1 MGRNGNAPRSLAK
14 VNERGVRDRRLQH
27 EPHYRATTP
36 RLEFRSGLWVPVWLC
51 GLAVIS
57 WLGEY
62 LAPADGVG
70 NVGLLGFGWAIVVL
84 AVFSAL
90 IPWMATA
97 LCLPMAAS
105 SVRRSA
111 WG

>member
-1 MGRNGNAPRSLAK
+1 
-14 VNERGVRDRRLQH
+14 
-27 EPHYRATTP
+27 
-36 RLEFRSGLWVPVWLC
+36 
-51 GLAVIS
+51 
-57 WLGEY
+57 
-62 LAPADGVG
+62 
-70 NVGLLGFGWAIVVL
+70 VL